1 MDVYDGLLN
10 AIQTEYDMVRQLKKS
25 ERGSVR
31 VVRHRQSGVRFVFR
45 RYEGSGAVYQK
56 LLPVSCPNLPQIM
69 ETAERNSQVIVL
81 EEFVHGDTLAFL
93 LEGGTMSASQ
103 AGRIAGQICRAL
115 YVLHTLGAVH
125 RDVKPEIFF
134 SAETRLCS
142 STLTPRVSI
151 TATRRR

>member
-10 AIQTEYDMVRQLKKS
+10 AIQTEYDLVRQLKKS

-69 ETAERNSQVIVL
+69 ETAERNAQVIVL

-93 LEGGTMSASQ
+93 LEGGTSPRHRPDASPGRSA
-103 AGRIAGQICRAL
+103 ARCTCCT
-115 YVLHTLGAVH
+115 H
-125 RDVKPEIFF
+125 
-134 SAETRLCS
+134 SARCTGM
-142 STLTPRVSI
+142 
-151 TATRRR
+151 